1 MNKFY
6 CYLFRCQTGGQMST
20 SVRLQHDLPLALT
33 RVFKQAS
40 KCECIFQWEL
50 AAQHY
55 SESLFS
61 KPRKKPAFSAYFGR
75 LHTQEFKKKKNPPL
89 FLQCSQLI
97 CNQQSAF
104 KRTSG
109 LAHLLIHWNWIN
121 LWGFKTLYI
130 SK

>member
-6 CYLFRCQTGGQMST
+6 CYLFRCQTVGHIST
-20 SVRLQHDLPLALT
+20 SVRLQHDLQLALT
-33 RVFKQAS
+33 QVFKQAS

-75 LHTQEFKKKKNPPL
+75 LHTQKLQIKKIPPL
-89 FLQCSQLI
+89 FLQSFQLM
-97 CNQQSAF
+97 CNQQSTF

-109 LAHLLIHWNWIN
+109 LAYLLIRWKWIN